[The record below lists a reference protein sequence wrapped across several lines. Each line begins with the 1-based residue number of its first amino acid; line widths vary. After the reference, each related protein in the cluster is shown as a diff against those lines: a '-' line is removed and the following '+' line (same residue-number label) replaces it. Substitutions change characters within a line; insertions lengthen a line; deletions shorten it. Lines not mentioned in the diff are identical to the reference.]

1 MKVEINYKEK
11 KKKTL
16 QNAQTHG
23 AQTTCYWTTT
33 GVIKGHRKKMKNYL
47 ETNEIGN
54 IAIQKSMGH
63 SKSSS
68 KRKVYSNTAYLKVY
82 SDTAHLTDVAKEV
95 LRETFM
101 VIEHT

>member
-1 MKVEINYKEK
+1 
-11 KKKTL
+11 
-16 QNAQTHG
+16 
-23 AQTTCYWTTT
+23 
-33 GVIKGHRKKMKNYL
+33 MKNYL

-82 SDTAHLTDVAKEV
+82 SDAAHLTDIAKEV
-95 LRETFM
+95 LRNVYGDRAYLRKHEKSQ
-101 VIEHT
+101 INNLALY